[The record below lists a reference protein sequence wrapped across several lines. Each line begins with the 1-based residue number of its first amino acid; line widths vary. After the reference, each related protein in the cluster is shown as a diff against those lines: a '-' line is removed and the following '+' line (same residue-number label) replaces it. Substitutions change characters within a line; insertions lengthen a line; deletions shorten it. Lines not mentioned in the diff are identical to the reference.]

1 LLFLPKALS
10 LLLIFRNRQAQL
22 FGGIIA
28 LCASIVLE
36 IFVSTLLAPVRMW
49 FHSKFVLVTLMG
61 RQIKW
66 GPQCRTDNETRW
78 ADAFRLHGFSTL
90 FALGWIGSLF
100 WLNPQGSA
108 WLLPIATALILST
121 AISVLSSRASLGG
134 FARRW
139 RLFLIPEELDPPQ
152 LIQDLQSCLV
162 QRRRRGWEPKGFVR
176 AAVDSD
182 ANAVHLALLR
192 GKTPKSPDARARNR
206 SLQEKILKEGPHS
219 LNRSERAYLLRD
231 AAIMA
236 ALRESLWH
244 SYTSTQ
250 TVLPRHQT
258 AETIEQNS
266 RVAARAP
273 ELQASEPMF
282 SN

>member
-1 LLFLPKALS
+1 LS
-10 LLLIFRNRQAQL
+10 LLLILRNGQARL
-22 FGGIIA
+22 FGGIIS

-49 FHSKFVLVTLMG
+49 FHSKFVLMTLLG

-66 GPQCRTDNETRW
+66 GPQCRTDNETGW
-78 ADAFRLHGFSTL
+78 AEAFRLHGFSTL

-100 WLNPQGSA
+100 WVNPRGSA
-108 WLLPIATALILST
+108 WFLPIATALILST
-121 AISVLSSRASLGG
+121 ALSVFSSRASLGG

-152 LIQDLQSCLV
+152 VIQDLQNCLT
-162 QRRRRGWEPKGFVR
+162 RRRRQGWEPKGFVR
-176 AAVDSD
+176 AAVDPD

-206 SLQEKILKEGPHS
+206 SLQEKILNEGPHS
-219 LNRSERAYLLRD
+219 LTRSERACLLRD

-236 ALRESLWH
+236 ALHESLWH
-244 SYTSTQ
+244 TDNSTQ
-250 TVLPRHQT
+250 TLTFRHQT
-258 AETIEQNS
+258 AETVDQDS

-273 ELQASEPMF
+273 DIQAPGLMF
-282 SN
+282 